1 MPHFFALS
9 FMHRADYKR
18 GGFQMLPCTEEDGER
33 TAGVIVRN
41 AWYLSAIPI
50 VASLT
55 EVTHSMFALEGMALN
70 AYALTVAHRFQRERT
85 NANARKIFLTSLW
98 YLPSILMLFLL
109 HSKTWDKQEAQVDEK
124 EEDAAVSFLQHKI
137 HALRDMGRGLCVHET
152 VVASKT
158 SKEEAEKAC
167 PIIVGQKEVGHVV
180 DTAATTAAAALASAE
195 NGTATV
201 PTLLVADNATAVEK
215 DDSDDA

>member
-50 VASLT
+50 VASLAG
-55 EVTHSMFALEGMALN
+55 VTHSMFALEGMALN
-70 AYALTVAHRFQRERT
+70 AYALTVAHRFHRERT

-109 HSKTWDKQEAQVDEK
+109 HSKTWDK
-124 EEDAAVSFLQHKI
+124 EEVGENDAAASFLQQKI
-137 HALRDMGRGLCVHET
+137 HALRDVGRGLCVHET

-158 SKEEAEKAC
+158 KEEAEKAC
-167 PIIVGQKEVGHVV
+167 PIIVGQKEGRHVV
-180 DTAATTAAAALASAE
+180 DTATTAAAVVLASAE
-195 NGTATV
+195 NGAATV
-201 PTLLVADNATAVEK
+201 TLAAEDTTPVDNE
-215 DDSDDA
+215 DA

>member
-50 VASLT
+50 AASLT
-55 EVTHSMFALEGMALN
+55 DVTHSMFALEGMALN
-70 AYALTVAHRFQRERT
+70 AYALMVAHRFQRERT

-109 HSKTWDKQEAQVDEK
+109 HSKTWDKL
-124 EEDAAVSFLQHKI
+124 EEGVEDKNKDDAAVSFLQHKI

-158 SKEEAEKAC
+158 NKEEAEKAC

-180 DTAATTAAAALASAE
+180 DTAAITAAAALASAE
-195 NGTATV
+195 NGTAIV
-201 PTLLVADNATAVEK
+201 TLVVEENATAVEK
-215 DDSDDA
+215 EGDA